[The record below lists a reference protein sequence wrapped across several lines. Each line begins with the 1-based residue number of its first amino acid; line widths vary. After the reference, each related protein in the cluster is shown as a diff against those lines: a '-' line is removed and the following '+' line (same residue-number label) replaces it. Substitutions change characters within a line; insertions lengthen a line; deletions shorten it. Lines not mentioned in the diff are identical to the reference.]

1 LSEVAAQN
9 PAAIAGLDAK
19 VAVIT
24 GGASGIGQACAAL
37 LRDAG
42 AAAVVADVQGDPPV
56 DVTDQASLE
65 ALRGRVE
72 AEHGRLD
79 ALLNCAGI
87 VGVNRPA
94 AEVTDEEFDA
104 VVAINLRGTLR
115 ASQVMHPLL
124 ARSRGAIV
132 NVASQAALVSLP
144 EQAAYSATKGGVA
157 ALTRSLAID
166 WAADG
171 IRVNAVAP
179 GFVVT
184 PMTAGFRRIDGL
196 VAAAE
201 RRTPIGRLLQPE
213 EIAAVMV
220 FLASPLASAVT
231 GVLLPVD
238 GGWTAGEPELP
249 W

>member
-1 LSEVAAQN
+1 LSEGGSAH
-9 PAAIAGLDAK
+9 PAAVTGLDAK
-19 VAVIT
+19 VAVVT
-24 GGASGIGQACAAL
+24 GGASGIGQACAAV
-37 LRDAG
+37 LRASG
-42 AAAVVADVQGDPPV
+42 ATAVIADLHADPAV
-56 DVTDQASLE
+56 DVTDRASLE
-65 ALRGRVE
+65 ALRDRVD

-79 ALLNCAGI
+79 VLLNCAGI

-94 AEVTDEEFDA
+94 AEITPDEFDA
-104 VVAINLRGTLR
+104 VVAANLRGTF
-115 ASQVMHPLL
+115 AACQVMHPML

-144 EQAAYSATKGGVA
+144 NQAAYSATKGGVA

-184 PMTAGFRRIDGL
+184 PMTAAFRRLDGL

-201 RRTPIGRLLQPE
+201 RRTPLGRLLEAE
-213 EIAAVMV
+213 EIAAVIV

-231 GVLLPVD
+231 GVLVPID

>member
-1 LSEVAAQN
+1 M
-9 PAAIAGLDAK
+9 PGLAAK
-19 VAVIT
+19 VGVIT
-24 GGASGIGQACAAL
+24 GGASGIGAACAAL
-37 LRDAG
+37 LAASG
-42 AAAVVADVQGDPPV
+42 ATAIVADLSGDPPV
-56 DVTDQASLE
+56 DVTDRRSLE
-65 ALRGRVE
+65 ALRDRVE
-72 AEHGRLD
+72 ADHGRLD
-79 ALLNCAGI
+79 VLLNCAGI

-94 AEVTDEEFDA
+94 AEVSDDEFEA
-104 VVAINLRGTLR
+104 ILAINLRGTFK
-115 ASQVMHPLL
+115 ACQVMHPLL

-144 EQAAYSATKGGVA
+144 NQAAYSATKGGVA

-179 GFVVT
+179 GFVKT
-184 PMTAGFRRIDGL
+184 PMTAEFRRLDGL

-201 RRTPIGRLLQPE
+201 RRTPLGRLLE
-213 EIAAVMV
+213 ASEIAAVMA
-220 FLASPLASAVT
+220 FLASPLASAVS